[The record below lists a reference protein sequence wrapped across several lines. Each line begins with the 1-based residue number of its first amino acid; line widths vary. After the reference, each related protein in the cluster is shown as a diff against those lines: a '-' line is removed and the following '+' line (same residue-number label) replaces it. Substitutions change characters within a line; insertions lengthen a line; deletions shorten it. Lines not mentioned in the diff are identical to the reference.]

1 MSTIERCSFCPGTYY
16 ASYFSAPL
24 PDGFQLPILTDPGLL
39 AHRAFLERRTTGQY
53 RKLVQVDSGY
63 GACCEFCLEDGYR
76 EMMKDWYFVWSFSR
90 DDIRDLLEGLWHSFL
105 DFKSGFLK
113 ER

>member
-24 PDGFQLPILTDPGLL
+24 PDGFQLPIVTDPGLL

-53 RKLVQVDSGY
+53 RKLLEVDRGY
-63 GACCEFCLEDGYR
+63 GACCDFCLEDGYR
-76 EMMKDWYFVWSFSR
+76 EMMKGWYFVWSRPNF
-90 DDIRDLLEGLWHSFL
+90 DIRDLLDELRYSFCEIMRG
-105 DFKSGFLK
+105 K
-113 ER
+113 